1 MTVFLKRDRSLRLIT
16 TLPEQNTCRV
26 CAGGVWYQCSSV
38 SPTCFHSFR
47 AGSGGKF
54 EPEGSVEP
62 DEEMCCVFPATCW
75 LAVCLLGL
83 VVGVLLFIWSCL
95 SLTDFGGRI
104 KDFNFKEKKKLP
116 PQQQKLIQ
124 RCWLKGTSAHVSCT
138 QENSESLTNVNSHNV
153 LNSQVSEKLQ
163 VFGTCRNFALYLSVT
178 RLFRAAFIFLSR
190 HTDSFQT

>member
-26 CAGGVWYQCSSV
+26 CAGGVWYQCSLV

-104 KDFNFKEKKKLP
+104 KDFNFKKKKSYHHNNKNWYRDVGWKAHQLMFSVLRKT
-116 PQQQKLIQ
+116 QTVWLMLTLIMSWIHRFRRSC
-124 RCWLKGTSAHVSCT
+124 RCL
-138 QENSESLTNVNSHNV
+138 
-153 LNSQVSEKLQ
+153 
-163 VFGTCRNFALYLSVT
+163 ALAEILLYT
-178 RLFRAAFIFLSR
+178 Y
-190 HTDSFQT
+190 Q

>member
-1 MTVFLKRDRSLRLIT
+1 MTVFLKRDHSLRLIT

-26 CAGGVWYQCSSV
+26 CAGGVWYQCSLV

-104 KDFNFKEKKKLP
+104 KDFNFKKKKVTTTTTKIDTEMLAERHISSCFLYSG
-116 PQQQKLIQ
+116 KL
-124 RCWLKGTSAHVSCT
+124 R
-138 QENSESLTNVNSHNV
+138 E
-153 LNSQVSEKLQ
+153 
-163 VFGTCRNFALYLSVT
+163 F
-178 RLFRAAFIFLSR
+178 
-190 HTDSFQT
+190 D

>member
-1 MTVFLKRDRSLRLIT
+1 MTVFLLRGSSLRLNPP
-16 TLPEQNTCRV
+16 LEQNSEFVRE
-26 CAGGVWYQCSSV
+26 GFGIRESWV

-54 EPEGSVEP
+54 EPEGSVKP

-83 VVGVLLFIWSCL
+83 VMGVFFFTWSCL
-95 SLTDFGGRI
+95 FPTDFGGRI
-104 KDFNFKEKKKLP
+104 KDFNLKKKVTITTT
-116 PQQQKLIQ
+116 KI
-124 RCWLKGTSAHVSCT
+124 GTEMLAKMHISSCFLYSG
-138 QENSESLTNVNSHNV
+138 ELLEGSNVNSHNV
-153 LNSQVSEKLQ
+153 LISQVWEKLQ

-190 HTDSFQT
+190 HTHSFRTQ